1 MVKLPFSSTAPP
13 QWEPAEASPVACMIV
28 FVSQCVWLCVFWV
41 QRMDGSTTAFF
52 FFTMRLLKFTA
63 APSTS
68 FSRSKILA
76 SEVAFGG
83 QGPQRLIESFGET
96 PQACTQKATPG

>member
-52 FFTMRLLKFTA
+52 FFHY
-63 APSTS
+63 APSEIHRCPQHQLLQEQDPGQ
-68 FSRSKILA
+68 RSCIWGSGA
-76 SEVAFGG
+76 
-83 QGPQRLIESFGET
+83 PET
-96 PQACTQKATPG
+96 DRIIW